1 MEWVFLGVAIALEVV
16 ATSLLKSTE
25 GFTRLW
31 PTVACL
37 VGYAGAFYA
46 LTLSLRELQVGTAYA
61 MWSGIGTAAIATI
74 GVVFLHEPLYRHQG
88 RRHRPCRGR
97 GRGPQPGRR
106 ALSRG

>member
-1 MEWVFLGVAIALEVV
+1 MAWVFLGVAIALEVV
-16 ATSLLKSTE
+16 ATSLLKSTD
-25 GFTRLW
+25 GFTRVW

-74 GVVFLHEPLYRHQG
+74 GVVFLHEPLTVTKVVGIVLVVAGVVVLNLGGAH
-88 RRHRPCRGR
+88 
-97 GRGPQPGRR
+97 
-106 ALSRG
+106 

>member
-1 MEWVFLGVAIALEVV
+1 MAWLFLIGAIACEVV
-16 ATSLLKSTE
+16 ATSLLKSTA

-37 VGYAGAFYA
+37 AGYAGAFYA

-74 GVVFLHEPLYRHQG
+74 GVVFLHEPLTVAKVVGIVLVVAGVVVLNLGGAH
-88 RRHRPCRGR
+88 
-97 GRGPQPGRR
+97 
-106 ALSRG
+106 

>member
-1 MEWVFLGVAIALEVV
+1 MAWVFLGAAIAFEVV
-16 ATSLLKSTE
+16 ATSLLKSTD

-37 VGYAGAFYA
+37 VCYGAAFYA

-74 GVVFLHEPLYRHQG
+74 GVVFLHEPLTVTKVVGIVLVVAGVVVLNLGGAH
-88 RRHRPCRGR
+88 
-97 GRGPQPGRR
+97 
-106 ALSRG
+106 

>member
-1 MEWVFLGVAIALEVV
+1 MAWVFLGVAIALEVV

-74 GVVFLHEPLYRHQG
+74 GVVFLHEPLTVTKVVGIVLVVAGVVVLNLGGAH
-88 RRHRPCRGR
+88 
-97 GRGPQPGRR
+97 
-106 ALSRG
+106 